1 MYTNI
6 LRSSYTRYII
16 RVLYFYLNIIY
27 VIINDVIYNPVSKNT
42 KNNSYCPCTQHKF
55 RKVYF
60 FIMYDVFCVATRF
73 FSIIL
78 HFLYHTKRSFTH
90 VLPLHSTHQK
100 FPVLLLQN
108 QNHHARCIRGLF
120 YVALRLVPSLLALFL
135 RPVYLN

>member
-42 KNNSYCPCTQHKF
+42 KNNSYCRVRNINF
-55 RKVYF
+55 EVYF
-60 FIMYDVFCVATRF
+60 FIMYDAFCVATRF